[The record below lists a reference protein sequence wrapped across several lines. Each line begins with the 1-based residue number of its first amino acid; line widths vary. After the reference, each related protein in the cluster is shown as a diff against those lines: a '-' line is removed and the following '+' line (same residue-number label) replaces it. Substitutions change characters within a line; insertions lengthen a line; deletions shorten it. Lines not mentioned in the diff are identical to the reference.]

1 MSVTVSATPIM
12 LLAGAIQALHETVQ
26 KSLNSAKHSNIEFE
40 SLNYKLKKLLEE
52 NNGQLSEE
60 IVQTVCQE
68 FDTIFLDKNLLIK
81 TLEEHGTSDL
91 ETEGDTIR
99 CKLECFVLEF
109 DKVNSNNSTSE
120 NIYKMKIFTKCDENQ
135 LEQMLTD
142 INEEY
147 ALNTQEETYIKI
159 KERLEKQGLK
169 IDEEEVL
176 DDNSIVLTVN
186 IN

>member
-81 TLEEHGTSDL
+81 TLEEHGASDL

-120 NIYKMKIFTKCDENQ
+120 LSTSDFATTSYSEGFFPVSFFIKSIILIPKT
-135 LEQMLTD
+135 
-142 INEEY
+142 
-147 ALNTQEETYIKI
+147 LN
-159 KERLEKQGLK
+159 
-169 IDEEEVL
+169 
-176 DDNSIVLTVN
+176 
-186 IN
+186 